1 MKINL
6 SRLCW
11 SLVAATLVGG
21 AGIAGAADAPSAKQ
35 LHRVN
40 LTRPLRTTYTPRGA
54 DRTPINV
61 VAILSGDSVAMAQA
75 NAGRRLSRQEKNA
88 LKAQR
93 AADQAAVIPA
103 IQAAGARIQRGYQ
116 SALNGVRVSIP
127 RNQIGAL
134 RRVPGV
140 VDVVPVGLHKLN
152 NIVSVPRIQAP
163 TAWSGVAGF
172 HGEGVKIA
180 IIDTG
185 IDYTHANFG
194 GPGTVAA
201 YQAAL
206 ATDTQAPDP
215 SLVGPNAPKVK
226 GGIDL
231 VGDDYDANPQDA
243 TFQPVPHPDPNPLDC
258 NSHGSHVA
266 GTAAGFGVLSTGA
279 TYQGPYNELTDV
291 NNNFTIGPGV
301 APKADVYSV
310 RVFGCAGST
319 DVVTDAIEWAVD
331 NDMDVISMSLGSDF
345 GPGDT
350 DDALAA
356 DAAVRSGV
364 VVVSAAGNGGDI
376 SYIAGDPGSSLKGI
390 SVAASARAA
399 QERTVDIALPA
410 VGGSAAMSIHGINA
424 NNGKWTSP
432 LTLPIVVLRKTDGTV
447 SLGCDPQ
454 EYVNAG
460 VAGKIAVVT
469 RGTCARV
476 ARAIFGQE
484 AGAAAVIMINNAATL
499 PPFEDDIIDDPD
511 NGQLFTVTIPFFGV
525 KGPATSATSDGSALA
540 LRDGQSITLT
550 EGAPIQ
556 TGMATFSSTGPRAPD
571 SRLKPDIT
579 APGMNIISTGMG
591 TGTQALVDSGT
602 SMATPHISGVAAL
615 GIQAHRRWSPNQIKS
630 AIINSGDPAQLVDYE
645 ARRSGSGF
653 VNAAAVAGTQAIAY
667 ADTDETTANFQLTEM
682 TSDFSGTKTIT
693 VRNDGTT
700 PVSFSVAVDH
710 KSGSP
715 HTVSLSASQLTVGP
729 RSSGTVDLTL
739 NVPAATAGNSTAFT
753 DVAGLV
759 TFSPVAGSNHGY
771 SLRVPYYLVPRVE
784 SNVSAKLSLKAKATQ
799 GVMALTNQG
808 SPIPATADFYA
819 WGLLQEHPEN
829 LGRIQLW
836 AAGAQSFVLSNG
848 DAQVVFAVANQKGSA
863 SVEEEEIDVMIDLDG
878 DGQPDF
884 DVFSADL
891 GELTTG
897 LASGEVVAVI
907 ENLKTGDLSAD
918 FDVYAP
924 NNGSVMLLP
933 VFASSI
939 AVTSAAPRF
948 SYWVET
954 FDKFTNN
961 SDSFDQAAPFNAFT
975 NAVSTGQF
983 ATINPNA
990 AVGVTVSVNPA
1001 EFAITRPRGFMIV
1014 TQDNKSGPR
1023 EVNLISVNR

>member
-1 MKINL
+1 MKTNL

-11 SLVAATLVGG
+11 SLFAAALVGG

-40 LTRPLRTTYTPRGA
+40 LTRPLRSTYTARSA
-54 DRTPINV
+54 DRTPVNV

-75 NAGRRLSRQEKNA
+75 NAGRRLSRAEKNA

-103 IQAAGARIQRGYQ
+103 IQAAGARVQKGYQ

-127 RNQIGAL
+127 RNQISAL

-140 VDVVPVGLHKLN
+140 VDVLPVAVHKLN

-163 TAWSGVAGF
+163 IAWSGAAGF
-172 HGEGVKIA
+172 RGEGVKIA
-180 IIDTG
+180 VIDTG

-206 ATDTQAPDP
+206 ASDTLPPDP

-226 GGIDL
+226 GGTDL
-231 VGDDYDANPQDA
+231 VGDDYDADPTSA
-243 TFQPVPHPDPNPLDC
+243 TYQPVPHPDPNPLDC

-266 GTAAGFGVLSTGA
+266 GTAAGFGVLTTGA
-279 TYQGPYNELTDV
+279 TYKGPYNELTDI

-310 RVFGCAGST
+310 RVFGCQGST

-350 DDALAA
+350 DDAKAA
-356 DAAVRSGV
+356 DDAVRAGV

-376 SYIAGDPGSSLKGI
+376 LYISGDPGSSLKGI

-410 VGGSAAMSIHGINA
+410 VTGSAATSIHGINA

-454 EYVNAG
+454 EYVNAA
-460 VAGKIAVVT
+460 VAGKIAVVQ

-511 NGQLFTVTIPFFGV
+511 TGQLFTVTIPFFGV
-525 KGPATSATSDGSALA
+525 AGPATGTTDGTALA
-540 LRDGQSITLT
+540 LRDGQAITLT
-550 EGAPIQ
+550 EGTPIE

-591 TGTQALVDSGT
+591 TGNQALVDSGT

-615 GIQAHRRWSPNQIKS
+615 GIQAHPRWKPNQIKS
-630 AIINSGDPAQLVDYE
+630 AIINSGDPAPLVDYE

-667 ADTDETTANFQLTEM
+667 ADADETTANFQLTEM
-682 TSDFSGTKTIT
+682 TSDFSDTKTIT
-693 VRNDGTT
+693 VRNDGAT

-710 KSGSP
+710 KSGSS
-715 HTVSLSASQLTVGP
+715 HSASLSTSHITVGP
-729 RSSGTVDLTL
+729 RSQGTVDLTL
-739 NVPAATAGNSTAFT
+739 KVPVATAGSSAAFT

-784 SNVSAKLSLKAKATQ
+784 SNVDAKLALKAKATQ
-799 GVMALTNQG
+799 GVVALTNQG

-819 WGLLQEHPEN
+819 WGLLDQN
-829 LGRIQLW
+829 DGLGRVDLY
-836 AAGAQSFVLSNG
+836 AAGAQSFVSNG
-848 DAQVVFAVANQKGSA
+848 DAQLVFAVASLRGSA
-863 SVEEEEIDVMIDLDG
+863 SVEEEEIDVLVDVDG
-878 DGQPDF
+878 DGQADY
-884 DVFSADL
+884 DIFSADL
-891 GELTTG
+891 GVLTTG
-897 LASGEVVAVI
+897 LANGEVVAVI
-907 ENLKTGDLSAD
+907 ANLKTGALSAD
-918 FDVYAP
+918 FDVYSP
-924 NNGSVMLLP
+924 NNNSVVLLP
-933 VFASSI
+933 VLASSI
-939 AVTSAAPRF
+939 GVTAASPRISYTVQSFDRF
-948 SYWVET
+948 SDDT
-954 FDKFTNN
+954 
-961 SDSFDQAAPFNAFT
+961 DSFDQSASFNVFSS
-975 NAVSTGQF
+975 AVSTGQF
-983 ATINPNA
+983 ATVNPNA
-990 AVGVTVSVNPA
+990 AIGVTVSVNPA
-1001 EFAITRPRGFMIV
+1001 EFAITPPLGFMIV
-1014 TQDNKSGPR
+1014 TQDNKSGR
-1023 EVNLISVNR
+1023 QEVNLISVKR